1 VIKPSIAKGRI
12 TAPPSKSYTHRGMV
26 LGTLTHAHF
35 TLKNPLLS
43 DDTKATLDALLAFGA
58 EVMLDGG
65 NLDLWCEELRPA
77 MRTIDARNSGTTLR
91 LMTAVGALLPAKA
104 TLTGDSSLVK
114 RPMGPL
120 VEALKQLRA
129 KCTYLGT
136 RGCAP
141 LTVEGAIDGKKAR
154 MAGDV
159 SSQFVS
165 ALLIACCRK
174 KEDTEVVV
182 EGGLR
187 SRPYVDITLQMLRDF
202 GVDVE
207 VRENTFSV
215 PGNQSLSLETYTV
228 PGDYSSSAFPLA
240 AAAATGGD
248 VTVSNL
254 DPHSPQGD
262 RAFLGH
268 LRDFGAKVSVH
279 GSSVRV
285 TGRRLLG
292 TTVDVRDTPDLF
304 PVLAVLG
311 ALADGRTV
319 LKGGENLRAKESD
332 RIATTTAFLSAMGAT
347 VKATSDGCEI
357 LGGEKLRGAPV
368 DTAGDHRI
376 LMAAAV
382 AALASSGETRME
394 DDDSFA
400 VSYPGFVRDMHQL
413 GCRLEV
419 RR

>member
-1 VIKPSIAKGRI
+1 
-12 TAPPSKSYTHRGMV
+12 MV

-35 TLKNPLLS
+35 KLQKPLLS

-58 EVMLDGG
+58 EVMHDGG
-65 NLDLWCEELRPA
+65 NLDIWCEELRPA

-91 LMTAVGALLPAKA
+91 LMTAVGALLPAQA
-104 TLTGDSSLVK
+104 TLTGDASLVK

-120 VEALKQLRA
+120 VEALRQLGAR
-129 KCTYLGT
+129 CDYLGSN
-136 RGCAP
+136 GCAP
-141 LTVEGAIDGKKAR
+141 LAVTGPMVGRSSKIT
-154 MAGDV
+154 GDV

-174 KEDTEVVV
+174 KGDTELVV
-182 EGGLR
+182 EGRLR
-187 SRPYVDITLQMLRDF
+187 SRPYVDITLRMLRDF

-207 VRENTFSV
+207 ESRGKFTV
-215 PGNQSLSLETYTV
+215 PGDQSLSLETYTV
-228 PGDYSSSAFPLA
+228 PGDYSSAAFSLA

-254 DPHSPQGD
+254 DPRSPQGD
-262 RAFLGH
+262 RAFLEH
-268 LRDFGAKVSVH
+268 LKAFGAKVSVH

-285 TGRRLLG
+285 IGRRLAG
-292 TTVDVRDTPDLF
+292 ATVDVRDTPDLF

-319 LKGGENLRAKESD
+319 LRGGENLRAKESD
-332 RIATTTAFLSAMGAT
+332 RIATTTAFLNAMGGT
-347 VKATSDGCEI
+347 VKANDDGCEI
-357 LGGEKLRGAPV
+357 LGGEKLRGTTV
-368 DTAGDHRI
+368 TTAGDHRI

-382 AALASSGETRME
+382 AALASSGETRIE
-394 DDDSFA
+394 DDESYA

>member
-1 VIKPSIAKGRI
+1 
-12 TAPPSKSYTHRGMV
+12 MV

-35 TLKNPLLS
+35 TLEKPLLS

-58 EVMLDGG
+58 EVMHDGG
-65 NLDLWCEELRPA
+65 NLDIWCEELRPA

-91 LMTAVGALLPAKA
+91 LIAAVSALVPAQA
-104 TLTGDSSLVK
+104 TLTGDASLVR

-120 VEALKQLRA
+120 VEALRLLGAR
-129 KCTYLGT
+129 CVYLGAK
-136 RGCAP
+136 GCAP
-141 LTVEGAIDGKKAR
+141 LTVTGPLNGRRSKIT
-154 MAGDV
+154 GDV

-174 KEDTEVVV
+174 KGDTELVVD
-182 EGGLR
+182 GRLR
-187 SRPYVDITLQMLRDF
+187 SRPYVDITLEMLRDF

-207 VRENTFSV
+207 ESHGKFTV
-215 PGNQSLSLETYTV
+215 PGDQSLSLESYTV
-228 PGDYSSSAFPLA
+228 PGDYSSAAFPLA

-254 DPHSPQGD
+254 DPRSPQGD
-262 RAFLGH
+262 KAFLEH
-268 LRDFGAKVSVH
+268 LKAFGAKVSVH
-279 GSSVRV
+279 GRSVRV
-285 TGRRLLG
+285 VGRHLVG
-292 TTVDVRDTPDLF
+292 STVDVRDTPDLF

-319 LKGGENLRAKESD
+319 LRGGENLRAKESD
-332 RIATTTAFLSAMGAT
+332 RIATTAAFLNAMGGA
-347 VKATSDGCEI
+347 VKATDDGCEI
-357 LGGEKLRGAPV
+357 LGGEKLRGTTV
-368 DTAGDHRI
+368 SSAGDHRI

-382 AALASSGETRME
+382 AALASSGETRIE
-394 DDDSFA
+394 DDESYS